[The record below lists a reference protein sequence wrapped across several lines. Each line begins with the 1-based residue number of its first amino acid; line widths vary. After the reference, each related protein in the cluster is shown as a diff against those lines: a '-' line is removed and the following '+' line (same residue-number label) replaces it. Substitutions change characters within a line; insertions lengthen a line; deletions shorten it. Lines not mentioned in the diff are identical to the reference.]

1 MRVRRIMCP
10 VDFSSSSTA
19 ALDEAA
25 SLAFQLDAQLLIVHV
40 DSRPLPCGAAPSV
53 NCHGEPKRTRLERLA
68 PSVKGVK
75 YEHFLIDGRPAE
87 EIPNFARS
95 HNVDL
100 VVMGRHYQS
109 RRFHNRHDG
118 ICDSAAKRCQ
128 CPVLTINHEEV
139 EAAWLH

>member
-25 SLAFQLDAQLLIVHV
+25 SLASQLDAQLLIVHV
-40 DSRPLPCGAAPSV
+40 DSRPLPCGAAPSL
-53 NCHGEPKRTRLERLA
+53 NCQTQPSRERLERLA
-68 PSVKGVK
+68 PSVKGVR

-87 EIPNFARS
+87 EIPKFARRQ
-95 HNVDL
+95 NVDL
-100 VVMGRHYQS
+100 VVMGRQLLS

-128 CPVLTINHEEV
+128 CPVMTINHEEV
-139 EAAWLH
+139 DAAWLP